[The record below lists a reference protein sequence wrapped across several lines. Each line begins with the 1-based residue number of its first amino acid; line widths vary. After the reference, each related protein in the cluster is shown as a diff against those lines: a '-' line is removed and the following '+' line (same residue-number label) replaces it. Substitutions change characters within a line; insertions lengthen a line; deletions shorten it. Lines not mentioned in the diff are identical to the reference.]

1 MAKQK
6 SRKLTDLAGGP
17 LTVAAF
23 QKMAAACEAES
34 RRYAREGYV
43 VLMPAWLL
51 RSLGVR
57 TIPLSVPDRE
67 LIKLAEIHV
76 EPEIHTKR
84 R

>member
-1 MAKQK
+1 MKK
-6 SRKLTDLAGGP
+6 RRGRKLTDLAGGP
-17 LTVAAF
+17 LTPEMFERA
-23 QKMAAACEAES
+23 KAACEAES